1 MLKLFSSTKNR
12 GIFIRFSLHWTIC
25 ISWRCAPQRDGDT
38 GRWPWNR
45 STMDLQK
52 GPQSP
57 APGRKDTINMG
68 NNHIIIMIIN
78 GVNHLKMVNEQGA
91 DWKPFSPDIHPTLP
105 CLSYSKIAACS
116 NLLPSWSSPFL
127 SPCNTNMNPH
137 ALAISTGINCI
148 STGNG
153 ILSHWST

>member
-57 APGRKDTINMG
+57 APGRKGTINMG

-78 GVNHLKMVNEQGA
+78 GVNHLKMVKEQGA
-91 DWKPFSPDIHPTLP
+91 DWKPFSPDNHPTLP

-116 NLLPSWSSPFL
+116 MVLSLPLPL
-127 SPCNTNMNPH
+127 QYKH
-137 ALAISTGINCI
+137 
-148 STGNG
+148 
-153 ILSHWST
+153 